1 MSISVV
7 CTGCHKRFN
16 VSDKFA
22 GKKGPCPHCKTVIQV
37 PAKGEEVVVHAPEG
51 FGPEDSTGQATLKP
65 IERKDT
71 KVSPL
76 LTAVIIIGIIVAL
89 VVAFLFRPPEGKDA
103 PIALLVMGA
112 IALAPFLVWGGYAF
126 LRDAELDAFRGKELL
141 IRVAICSAVYA
152 ALWGLMTLVTGY
164 LLEGE
169 PLQAIHMVFIAPVM
183 AGIGAFGAFASFDFE
198 FGTAG
203 IHYGLYLLVTVA
215 LRLIMGLAAF

>member
-1 MSISVV
+1 MPIDVV
-7 CTGCHKRFN
+7 CTGCRKRFS
-16 VSDKFA
+16 VSEKFA

-37 PAKGEEVVVHAPEG
+37 PAKGEEVVVHAPGG
-51 FGPEDSTGQATLKP
+51 FGPKDSTGQATLKP

-89 VVAFLFRPPEGKDA
+89 VVAFLFRSPEGDV
-103 PIALLVMGA
+103 PLVLLVVGA
-112 IALAPFLVWGGYAF
+112 IALAPSLVWGGYAF

-152 ALWGLMTLVTGY
+152 ALWGLMTLATGY
-164 LLEGE
+164 LLGDE
-169 PLQAIHMVFIAPVM
+169 PLQVIHMVFIAPVM
-183 AGIGAFGAFASFDFE
+183 AGIGAFGAFVSFDFE
-198 FGTAG
+198 FGTAA

>member
-7 CTGCHKRFN
+7 CTGCRKRFSVN
-16 VSDKFA
+16 DKFA

-51 FGPEDSTGQATLKP
+51 FGPKDSAGQATLKP
-65 IERKDT
+65 IERKET

-76 LTAVIIIGIIVAL
+76 LTAAILIGIIVAL
-89 VVAFLFRPPEGKDA
+89 VVAFLFRSPEGDV
-103 PIALLVMGA
+103 PLLLLAIGA
-112 IALAPFLVWGGYAF
+112 MALAPPLVWGGYAF
-126 LRDAELDAFRGKELL
+126 LRDAELDCFRGKELL

-164 LLEGE
+164 LLDDE
-169 PLQAIHMVFIAPVM
+169 PLQVIHMVFIAPVM
-183 AGIGAFGAFASFDFE
+183 AGIGAFGAYASFDFE
-198 FGTAG
+198 FGTAA